1 MRDVILNWQL
11 GTNFGWGIMG
21 LNIFAQWANDAD
33 VRPIMGQPIE
43 LSQLIGVDS
52 LRMSRIVAATN
63 ASNEYLRELGND
75 PSRCVEAVC
84 IDALGN
90 DFQPSSTCGAGLMI
104 GRVTFE
110 TSSLKYARERLARYE
125 LLVTAST
132 WNAAL
137 IKDATGRDARVIHEG
152 VDVSL
157 FCPGPRG
164 GWLDTNRFYVFSGG
178 KVEFRKA
185 QDLVLLAFKRF
196 AARHADAVLVAAWH
210 SPWIDISRGF
220 RGSLASPLP
229 VGADGTLDVTR
240 WVVENGIDADQVID
254 LGQVPNVLMP
264 GILREM
270 HVALQPSRAEGGTN
284 IPVKEA
290 MACGVPVIAARN
302 TGMLDLLADDNC
314 IMLRRQTPVSTADQ
328 AGTEGWGES
337 DLEEIDAALEFAYQ
351 DRAAAAAIGTRS
363 RQSLLD
369 RGRTGQQ
376 HAATLKEW
384 VLS

>member
-21 LNIFAQWANDAD
+21 LNIFAQWANDAE
-33 VRPIMGQPIE
+33 VRPVMGLPID

-52 LRMSRIVAATN
+52 LRMSRIVAAVN
-63 ASNEYLRELGND
+63 ASNEYLVKLGND
-75 PSRCVEAVC
+75 PSACLGAVC

-90 DFQPSSTCGAGLMI
+90 DFQSSSSHRAALMI
-104 GRVTFE
+104 ARVTFE
-110 TSSLKYARERLARYE
+110 TSSLEFARERLGRYE
-125 LLVTAST
+125 RLVTAST

-157 FCPGPRG
+157 FCPGPRS
-164 GWLDTNRFYVFSGG
+164 GWLDKDRFYVFSGG

-210 SPWIDISRGF
+210 SPWIEISRGF
-220 RGSLASPLP
+220 RGRLASPLP
-229 VGADGTLDVTR
+229 VDPNGMLDVTR
-240 WVVENGIDADQVID
+240 WVVENGIDADQMID
-254 LGQVPNVLMP
+254 VGQVPNVLMP

-302 TGMLDLLADDNC
+302 TGMLDLLTDDNC
-314 IMLRRQTPVSTADQ
+314 IMLRHQTPVAVDP
-328 AGTEGWGES
+328 AGTRGWGES

-351 DRAAAAAIGTRS
+351 DRAAAAATGARA
-363 RQSLLD
+363 RQWLLD